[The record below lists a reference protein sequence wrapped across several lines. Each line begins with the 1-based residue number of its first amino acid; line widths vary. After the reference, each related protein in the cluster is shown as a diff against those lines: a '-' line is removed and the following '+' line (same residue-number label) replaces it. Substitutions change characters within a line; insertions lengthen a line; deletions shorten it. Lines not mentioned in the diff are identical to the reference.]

1 MASGQLRDSVVTVDG
16 DEIVHSLY
24 GPGMV
29 VGEPGFFAPER
40 NRVVAVV
47 ALEPCTLLELGREH
61 LVPRLLRHPP
71 AMIRLLEGLA
81 TVARGQTE
89 IIAAL
94 ARRPLSERLLL
105 QLLDLADTNEDDG
118 TGVTP
123 RVSQT
128 TMAAMVGT
136 SRENVNR
143 ALAALADRGGRHAV
157 LRLSPR
163 RRRTTGRPAA
173 RHAGRARSTGRAA
186 TASGRPSGGPPRA
199 ACPAAG
205 APRALRNEAL
215 RRGDA
220 WP

>member
-1 MASGQLRDSVVTVDG
+1 LASGQLRDSVVTVDG

-94 ARRPLSERLLL
+94 ARRPSPS
-105 QLLDLADTNEDDG
+105 ASCSSCSTWP
-118 TGVTP
+118 TP
-123 RVSQT
+123 TRT
-128 TMAAMVGT
+128 TAPA
-136 SRENVNR
+136 
-143 ALAALADRGGRHAV
+143 
-157 LRLSPR
+157 SPLESHR
-163 RRRTTGRPAA
+163 RRWPRWSARAA
-173 RHAGRARSTGRAA
+173 RM
-186 TASGRPSGGPPRA
+186 
-199 ACPAAG
+199 
-205 APRALRNEAL
+205 
-215 RRGDA
+215 
-220 WP
+220 